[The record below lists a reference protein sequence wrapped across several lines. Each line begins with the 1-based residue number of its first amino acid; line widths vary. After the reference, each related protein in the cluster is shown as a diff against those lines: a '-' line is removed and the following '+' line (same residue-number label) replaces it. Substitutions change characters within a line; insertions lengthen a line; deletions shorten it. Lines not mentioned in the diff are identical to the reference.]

1 MRWRLSKLVGLGMF
15 AWFSCTPG
23 LAEPAYH
30 QLPIT
35 YRDGLPYVSVG
46 LLGCTLYPEVELL
59 LDSGASTTVLS
70 PHHARALS
78 VNFRALETGRERV
91 ELASFELAQT
101 QALLID
107 GLVLGGCEL
116 PGVRVSTAPDTT
128 FSLKPVLGMNVL
140 SRLENVRIELG
151 PNEAHVI
158 FRCPDPPHTDA
169 PCDEEGQ

>member
-1 MRWRLSKLVGLGMF
+1 MRWRLTTWVGLGMS
-15 AWFSCTPG
+15 AWFSCAPVP
-23 LAEPAYH
+23 AEPAYH

-70 PHHARALS
+70 PLHARALS
-78 VNFRALETGRERV
+78 ANLRALETGRERV

-107 GLVLGGCEL
+107 GLVLDGCEL
-116 PGVRVSTAPDTT
+116 PGVRVSTAPDTR
-128 FSLKPVLGMNVL
+128 FSLKPILGMNVL
-140 SRLENVRIELG
+140 SRLQDVRIELG
-151 PNEAHVI
+151 PDDGHVS
-158 FRCPDPPHTDA
+158 FLCPEPPHADA
-169 PCDEEGQ
+169 ACDEEGE